1 MPLEYY
7 EPIDFV
13 ERITHAE
20 QVSFVFGSALTGMR
34 DGIGIL
40 EPKEIVAFI
49 KAKMISAGF
58 QDAFLEHMH
67 KFKSENEYQ
76 IAFEFL
82 VKKFGIDG
90 VNKIIREIVKLN
102 EDPITGKQKIPENVK
117 LFAKAVKD
125 KKINL
130 KYIITTNFDTLIEEA
145 FTNEGIQF
153 NSLSIVSNS
162 NINDNSNGLIT
173 IVHIHGVWDRGD
185 TMHTRNQLDRKRG
198 KIEESLKNI
207 VQDGQLCV
215 MAYGAW
221 EDSFTRTLTS
231 LLDNNI
237 STYSLIWCFYPDISG
252 QIDRDYVN
260 VFSLLD
266 DAISRE
272 RVQFYKGIDCRE
284 IFGKIDREVLSRKKP

>member
-7 EPIDFV
+7 EPIDFI
-13 ERITHAE
+13 ERISHAE
-20 QVSFVFGSALTGMR
+20 QISFVFGSALTGMK

-40 EPKEIVAFI
+40 EPAGIVTYI
-49 KAKMISAGF
+49 KNKMIEEGY
-58 QDAFLEHMH
+58 QDSFIEHMDN
-67 KFKSENEYQ
+67 FKNENDYQ

-82 VKKFGIDG
+82 VKKFGIDR
-90 VNKIIREIVKLN
+90 VNDIIHEIVKLN
-102 EDPITGKQKIPENVK
+102 EDPRTGKQRIPENVRA
-117 LFAKAVKD
+117 LVKAVKD

-145 FTNEGIQF
+145 FTQEDIKY

-185 TMHTRNQLDRKRG
+185 TMHTRNQLERKRG

-207 VQDGQLCV
+207 VHDGQLCV

-221 EDSFTRTLTS
+221 EDSFTRTLAS

-237 STYSLIWCFYPDISG
+237 SKYSLIWCFYPNIAG
-252 QIDRDYVN
+252 EIDRAHKN
-260 VFSLLD
+260 VFNLLD

-284 IFGKIDREVLSRKKP
+284 IFGKLNREVISRKKQ